1 MGEVVT
7 VRGLIDSGCTRSI
20 ILKNFVEKKRLKR
33 AGRLRNPI
41 EYQTYGGV
49 FRARKQAR
57 VDFLLPN
64 ISTTRKVEW
73 EFTVDESSD
82 PATAPYDM
90 IIGTDLLTAL
100 EMDLKF
106 SNQTI
111 VWDDLTAPMQTSKDQ
126 DEDEIAYVLATEA
139 PILKQAEERQNRI
152 LDANYTAIDLD
163 EKVNAM
169 SELSAHQ
176 KEQLIKTL
184 KKFPELFSGGL
195 GTIDIEP
202 IHLEIEEG
210 ARPKHSKPYPV
221 PKAYEKVTKKECTRF
236 CDIGV
241 LEEANHS
248 QWAAPSFV
256 QPKKTGDVRVLTDF
270 RELNKVLIRKPYPLP
285 KIQDLLQKMEKFK
298 YATALDL
305 SMGYYHI
312 PLYEYSQNLCITIL
326 PWGKS
331 KYKNYQWESLQPLIF
346 FRKL

>member
-1 MGEVVT
+1 M
-7 VRGLIDSGCTRSI
+7 
-20 ILKNFVEKKRLKR
+20 
-33 AGRLRNPI
+33 
-41 EYQTYGGV
+41 

-111 VWDDLTAPMQTSKDQ
+111 VWDDLTAPMQAGKDQ
-126 DEDEIAYVLATEA
+126 DEDEIAYVLATES

-152 LDANYTAIDLD
+152 LDANYKAIDLD
-163 EKVNAM
+163 KKVNAM

-221 PKAYEKVTKKECTRF
+221 PKAYEKVTKKECMKF

-270 RELNKVLIRKPYPLP
+270 RELNKVLIRKPYPY
-285 KIQDLLQKMEKFK
+285 QKSRIYCRKWRISSMQPPWTCQWDTIIFHWMSIHKT
-298 YATALDL
+298 YAQPFFLGASSNT
-305 SMGYYHI
+305 
-312 PLYEYSQNLCITIL
+312 
-326 PWGKS
+326 KS
-331 KYKNYQWESLQPLIF
+331 YQWESPQPLISF
-346 FRKL
+346 KKS